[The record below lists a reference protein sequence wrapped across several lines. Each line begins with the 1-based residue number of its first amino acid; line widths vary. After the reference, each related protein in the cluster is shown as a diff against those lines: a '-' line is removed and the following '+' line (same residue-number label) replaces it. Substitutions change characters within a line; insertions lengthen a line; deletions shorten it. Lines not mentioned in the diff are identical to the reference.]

1 MALTDYLDGD
11 PNGEVGIMADLTPFA
26 AGVYQNAQFLLDL
39 LESGRTDDAIEVAV
53 LMKHRAES
61 VLRDTETPFLP
72 AVDSERTEDVIRGR
86 RYKS

>member
-1 MALTDYLDGD
+1 MANEYLDGD
-11 PNGEVGIMADLTPFA
+11 PRDVGLCTADLTPFA
-26 AGVYQNAQFLLDL
+26 AGIHQDAQFLLDL
-39 LESGRTDDAIEVAV
+39 LEAGRTDDAIEVAV